1 MKNMN
6 LKTTLSIFLLLV
18 SIGLWLSQPVASYA
32 FDCQSSGS
40 GDWTNPAIWSG
51 CNGGYP
57 GQTTNDFATIQSGHT
72 VTLNGNL
79 PHALY
84 RLVIENGAAFDLN
97 GNSLA
102 FSASGGTPGL
112 ENNGSFSHNDG
123 YVYFDDSYGTAVHDI
138 TGALTL
144 AYVEIAGVG
153 VAFNAAAIIDYEL
166 IIETGGYV
174 NNIAPTYGPNSA
186 LTYRATGD
194 YTAGAEWYAN
204 VSGGQGVPYNVTVEL
219 GWIGI
224 DRSTLTL
231 GAADRTLTGE
241 LLIQSSNFFA
251 PPTGHS
257 LFVGGGFTKSFSD
270 FDHNGG
276 TVVFNGSGM
285 QYIDAGGDRIDFNN
299 LIVAAGS
306 SVFLPDPSW
315 GGAVFADGT
324 VTNNGRLS
332 QTIYISPFETE
343 ASVVLITE
351 DSINGNDI
359 KFIGL
364 DIELSGVA
372 SPHDGY
378 DVTAS
383 IGGNQDCTTDPT
395 SAPVQRCYDISL
407 DPPLETGEAATVTFY
422 YLPGEANGNPE
433 DGLTAYR
440 WNGTSW
446 QPAGTTVDQSSSGD
460 LRWVQVAGISE
471 FSPFILDDQTPTA
484 VTLSALSAHIPTAV
498 PVFLLILLVI
508 LSLGVLARARV

>member
-1 MKNMN
+1 MN
-6 LKTTLSIFLLLV
+6 LKTTLSMVLLLV

-32 FDCQSSGS
+32 FDCQASGS

-72 VTLNGNL
+72 VTLDGNL

-102 FSASGGTPGL
+102 FSANGGTPGL

-219 GWIGI
+219 SWIGF

-241 LLIQSSNFFA
+241 LLIQSSNFVA

-285 QYIDAGGDRIDFNN
+285 QYIDAGGGRIDFNN

-324 VTNNGRLS
+324 VTNNGTLRQS
-332 QTIYISPFETE
+332 VYIPLDETE
-343 ASVVLITE
+343 ASVVLIQE
-351 DSINGNDI
+351 DSLNGTDT

-364 DIELSGVA
+364 DIELPAG
-372 SPHDGY
+372 GY

-383 IGGNQDCTTDPT
+383 VTSGQDCTTDPT
-395 SAPVQRCYDISL
+395 SAPVQRCFDIELS
-407 DPPLETGEAATVTFY
+407 DPLGIGEAATVTFY

-433 DGLTAYR
+433 DSLTAYR
-440 WNGTSW
+440 WNGINW
-446 QPAGTTVDQSSSGD
+446 QSAGTTVDHSNSGD
-460 LRWVQVAGISE
+460 PRWVQVAGISE

-484 VTLSALSAHIPTAV
+484 VTLSTLTAHTPTAA
-498 PVFLLILLVI
+498 PALILILLVI
-508 LSLGVLARARV
+508 LSLGISARDRV